1 MNIQADYFRFLL
13 KIYYGSMV
21 FSPSFIGNILLNIY
35 IQSYMPYA

>member
-21 FSPSFIGNILLNIY
+21 FPSFIGNILLNIY